1 MSRLAT
7 DGLNKAND
15 MYIAATEAAKIL
27 TDVAEQF
34 PVIGA
39 VAKLLKYIYERAESA
54 KKNKE
59 NCKKTAKRCH
69 TIEIII
75 ANCTKEYKNNT
86 EGPSSTQNIGLDLL
100 VKALQKMSALVEKYI
115 NQGKFQRYL
124 KGNQFKE
131 DYADIDKEIDDAM
144 QIVQLGIGSEVMKQN
159 NQLLQ
164 QTKFIMEIDE
174 SIKSLKETIHVE
186 LDDVKTQLLDIK
198 NGHNSNFQQI
208 LTKLTSLS
216 LNEGQIEGDAHEYF
230 QEMKDVK
237 LFFELTCYII
247 YFFL

>member
-1 MSRLAT
+1 MSSLAT
-7 DGLNKAND
+7 DGLNKANGI
-15 MYIAATEAAKIL
+15 YIAATEAAKTL

-39 VAKLLKYIYERAESA
+39 VAKLLKCIYERAESA

-75 ANCTKEYKNNT
+75 ANCTKEYKNNNT

-124 KGNQFKE
+124 KGNQFKDE
-131 DYADIDKEIDDAM
+131 YADIDKEIE
-144 QIVQLGIGSEVMKQN
+144 GEGGSEDG
-159 NQLLQ
+159 
-164 QTKFIMEIDE
+164 E
-174 SIKSLKETIHVE
+174 
-186 LDDVKTQLLDIK
+186 DDT
-198 NGHNSNFQQI
+198 GF
-208 LTKLTSLS
+208 
-216 LNEGQIEGDAHEYF
+216 
-230 QEMKDVK
+230 
-237 LFFELTCYII
+237 
-247 YFFL
+247 

>member
-1 MSRLAT
+1 MSSIAK

-86 EGPSSTQNIGLDLL
+86 EGLSSTQNIGLDLL

-144 QIVQLGIGSEVMKQN
+144 QIVQLGIGSELMKQN
-159 NQLLQ
+159 NQLLK
-164 QTKFIMEIDE
+164 QTKFIMKIDE
-174 SIKSLKETIHVE
+174 SIN
-186 LDDVKTQLLDIK
+186 DIK
-198 NGHNSNFQQI
+198 TGVDQIQQDI
-208 LTKLTSLS
+208 DNCPHHWQKIHQT
-216 LNEGQIEGDAHEYF
+216 
-230 QEMKDVK
+230 
-237 LFFELTCYII
+237 
-247 YFFL
+247 